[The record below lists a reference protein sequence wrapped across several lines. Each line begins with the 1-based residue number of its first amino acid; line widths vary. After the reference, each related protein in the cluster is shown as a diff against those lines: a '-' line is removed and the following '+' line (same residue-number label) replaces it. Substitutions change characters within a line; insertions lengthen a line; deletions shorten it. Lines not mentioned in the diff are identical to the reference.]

1 MQLCSTP
8 CAVTIKCLCAS
19 QKAGA
24 CGIRFDAAIRT
35 VSFILQAA
43 TLSKP
48 ATLRGAKVSITTWD
62 CDSEDRAMGTAA
74 QPFAIGGNGPGD
86 ASAVIVRP

>member
-8 CAVTIKCLCAS
+8 CAVTIKGLCAS

-24 CGIRFDAAIRT
+24 CGIRFNAAIHT
-35 VSFILQAA
+35 ESFILQAA
-43 TLSKP
+43 ILSKP
-48 ATLRGAKVSITTWD
+48 ATLRGDKVSITTWD

-74 QPFAIGGNGPGD
+74 QPFAIGGDGPGD
-86 ASAVIVRP
+86 ASAVIVLP